1 MGYEVLLVF
10 LSKSVKKPDSF
21 NENLKERIY

>member
-1 MGYEVLLVF
+1 MDYEVLLVF

-21 NENLKERIY
+21 NEN